1 MGGINMEIRKAKAQ
15 DINDLVNNRME
26 FEDKIKA
33 NVDKKFL
40 KRQGIT
46 QAEIAERYGTTHA
59 YINLLPILIF

>member
-40 KRQGIT
+40 KRQLSHI
-46 QAEIAERYGTTHA
+46 
-59 YINLLPILIF
+59 